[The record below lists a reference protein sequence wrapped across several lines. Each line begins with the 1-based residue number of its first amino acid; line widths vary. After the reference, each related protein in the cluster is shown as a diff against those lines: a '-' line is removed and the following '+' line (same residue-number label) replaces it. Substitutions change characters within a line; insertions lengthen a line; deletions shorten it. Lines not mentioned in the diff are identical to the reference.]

1 MNYTHI
7 PLVGHSK
14 LLCLREETIFNR
26 LNPLEL
32 ESGDHKV
39 KRYEITSEEKK
50 RIIICDLMWKNER
63 LFGGIAIMHFGEI
76 LQAFLH
82 GNLVQ
87 DKEYE
92 IYSENTKNGII
103 IEMNCEDGVSLEMQC
118 VNEDKN
124 MCLAESLNKVECRI
138 FSRILGYYFSKFEL
152 QEDDFDGHIRCSYG
166 EQEFALDVENL

>member
-7 PLVGHSK
+7 PLVGHFK
-14 LLCLREETIFNR
+14 LLCLREDTIFNR
-26 LNPLEL
+26 LNPLKL

-39 KRYEITSEEKK
+39 RRYEITSEEKK
-50 RIIICDLMWKNER
+50 RIIICALMWKNKQ
-63 LFGGIAIMHFGEI
+63 LFDGIAIMHFGEI
-76 LQAFLH
+76 IQAFLH

-103 IEMNCEDGVSLEMQC
+103 IEINCEDGVFLDMQC

-138 FSRILGYYFSKFEL
+138 LSRLLVYYISKYEL
-152 QEDDFDGHIRCSYG
+152 REDDFDGHIKCSYG
-166 EQEFALDVENL
+166 EKEFSLESENQ